1 MRKTSR
7 KTTYSTVGDSF
18 HLVKDTTLSS
28 FVSSSR
34 SLDRTCR
41 PGIVNGNGVSQS
53 RGKKGD
59 LTFRVYFTF
68 SFQSHWVYVDLL
80 GQTVRGEFSIC
91 EEDGSQDT
99 NVTVFLLLE
108 SKNGEQMYQKF
119 LKQIV

>member
-1 MRKTSR
+1 M
-7 KTTYSTVGDSF
+7 
-18 HLVKDTTLSS
+18 
-28 FVSSSR
+28 
-34 SLDRTCR
+34 
-41 PGIVNGNGVSQS
+41 SQS